1 MVPGQWSRL
10 PDKEQTVLCV
20 ESSGKEIKMTAKIN
34 EELGTTEVKWNL
46 ADLYSG
52 YDDPQIEKD
61 IAFCEK
67 EAAAVNGQYAG
78 KVETLEAGELLA
90 LVARLESLETLMGR
104 LFTFAFL
111 NFATHTH
118 DQQVGG
124 FLQRMREIG
133 SAIGKETVFFELE
146 WNKIPEKTAENILQ
160 NEELSHYRHYLENM
174 RKYAEHQLSQ
184 VEEKLLLERA
194 PVGRGSWTTL
204 FEKVMGHLKFGEKQR
219 AEEEVLSDLY
229 DPDREVRKQ
238 AAQEMTEGLQS
249 QLHIL
254 THVFNTL
261 LADKMITDRLRK
273 YPGWIRSMNL
283 GNELED
289 RTVEVLISAVK
300 GRYDIPQRYYQVKKK
315 MLGLDELFD
324 YDRYAPVPHLPGK
337 KIPWPD
343 GQTMVLEAFGKF
355 SPRMAEI
362 AGYFFG
368 KNWIHAPLQDGKR
381 GGAFAHP
388 CVPEVHPYVLV
399 NYTGNL
405 RDVSTVAHELGHGV
419 HQYLAAGQGYY
430 NSNTTLVLS
439 ETASVFAE
447 LLVFNSQLETLD
459 RKEER
464 KAFVCQKLES
474 IFATVFRQISMNR
487 FEDRVHNARRGQG
500 ELKTEEITDM
510 WLQTQHEMFGD
521 SVTLSENYGTWWSYI
536 PHFLH
541 TPGYVYSYAFGEL
554 LVLALYALYKKEGE
568 SFVPKYLDLL
578 AAGGSRTPYELLVP
592 FGVDPDDPGFWNDG
606 LKIIDE
612 MLQLVE

>member
-1 MVPGQWSRL
+1 
-10 PDKEQTVLCV
+10 
-20 ESSGKEIKMTAKIN
+20 MTADIN
-34 EELGTTEVKWNL
+34 EELGTTDVKWNL

-52 YDDPQIEKD
+52 YTDPQIEKD
-61 IAFCEK
+61 IAFCK
-67 EAAAVNGQYAG
+67 HEAEVINKKYAD
-78 KVETLEAGELLA
+78 KVKTLAEDELHA
-90 LVARLESLETLMGR
+90 LVVRLEKLETSLGR

-111 NFATHTH
+111 HFATDTH
-118 DQQVGG
+118 DQDVSA

-133 SAIGKETVFFELE
+133 STIGKDTVFFELE
-146 WNKIPEKTAENILQ
+146 WNKIPGETAEKLLQ
-160 NEELSHYRHYLENM
+160 NNILSHYNHYLANM

-184 VEEKLLLERA
+184 IEEKLLLERA

-204 FEKVMGHLKFGEKQR
+204 FEKIMGHIKFGEKQR
-219 AEEEVLSDLY
+219 TEEEVLADLY
-229 DPDREVRKQ
+229 NPDRMVRQQ
-238 AAQEMTEGLQS
+238 AALDLTEGLQS

-289 RTVEVLISAVK
+289 KTVEVLIEAVTA
-300 GRYDIPQRYYQVKKK
+300 RYDIPQRYYGIKQT
-315 MLGLDELFD
+315 MLGLDELLD
-324 YDRYAPVPHLPGK
+324 YDRYAPVPHLPDK
-337 KIPWPD
+337 KISWVE
-343 GQTMVLEAFGKF
+343 GKTMVLDAFAQF

-362 AGYFFG
+362 AGYFFD
-368 KNWIHAPLQDGKR
+368 KKWIHAPVYEGKR

-419 HQYLAAGQGYY
+419 HQYLAAENGYY

-447 LLVFNSQLETLD
+447 LLVFNSQLALLD

-464 KAFVCQKLES
+464 NAFICQKLES

-487 FEDRVHNARRGQG
+487 FEDKVHKARRGQG
-500 ELKTEEITDM
+500 ELKTEEVTDI
-510 WLQTQHEMFGD
+510 WLRTQRQMFGD
-521 SVTLSENYGTWWSYI
+521 SVTLSQNYGIWWSYI

-554 LVLALYALYKKEGE
+554 LVLALYARYKNEGGA
-568 SFVPKYLDLL
+568 FVPKYLDLL
-578 AAGGSRTPYELLVP
+578 SAGATQTPYMLLEP
-592 FGVDPDDPGFWNDG
+592 FDVNLDDPGFWNDG

-612 MLQLVE
+612 MLAMLE

>member
-1 MVPGQWSRL
+1 
-10 PDKEQTVLCV
+10 
-20 ESSGKEIKMTAKIN
+20 MTADIN
-34 EELGTTEVKWNL
+34 EELGTTDVKWNL

-52 YDDPQIEKD
+52 YTDPQIEKD
-61 IAFCEK
+61 IAFCK
-67 EAAAVNGQYAG
+67 HEAEVINKKYAD
-78 KVETLEAGELLA
+78 KVKTLAEDELHA
-90 LVARLESLETLMGR
+90 LVVRLEKLETSLGR

-111 NFATHTH
+111 HFATDTH
-118 DQQVGG
+118 DQDVSA

-133 SAIGKETVFFELE
+133 STIGKDTVFFELE
-146 WNKIPEKTAENILQ
+146 WNKIPGETAEKLLQ
-160 NEELSHYRHYLENM
+160 NNILSHYNHYLVNM

-184 VEEKLLLERA
+184 IEEKLLLERA

-204 FEKVMGHLKFGEKQR
+204 FEKIMGHIKFGEKQR
-219 AEEEVLSDLY
+219 TEEEVLADLY
-229 DPDREVRKQ
+229 NPDRMVRQQ
-238 AAQEMTEGLQS
+238 AALDLTEGLQS

-289 RTVEVLISAVK
+289 KTVEVLIEAVTA
-300 GRYDIPQRYYQVKKK
+300 RYDIPQRYYGIKQK
-315 MLGLDELFD
+315 MLGLDELLD
-324 YDRYAPVPHLPGK
+324 YDRYAPVPHLPDK
-337 KIPWPD
+337 KISWVE
-343 GQTMVLEAFGKF
+343 GKTMVLDAFAQF

-362 AGYFFG
+362 AGYFFD
-368 KNWIHAPLQDGKR
+368 KKWIHAPVYEGKR

-419 HQYLAAGQGYY
+419 HQYLAAENGYY

-447 LLVFNSQLETLD
+447 LLVFNSQLALLD

-464 KAFVCQKLES
+464 NAFICQKLES

-487 FEDRVHNARRGQG
+487 FEDKVHKARRDQG
-500 ELKTEEITDM
+500 ELKTEEVTDI
-510 WLQTQHEMFGD
+510 WLRTQRQMFGD
-521 SVTLSENYGTWWSYI
+521 SVTLSQNYGIWWSYI

-554 LVLALYALYKKEGE
+554 LVLALYARYKNEGGA
-568 SFVPKYLDLL
+568 FVPKYLDLL
-578 AAGGSRTPYELLVP
+578 SAGATQTPYMLLEP
-592 FGVDPDDPGFWNDG
+592 FDVNLDDPGFWNDG

-612 MLQLVE
+612 MLAMIE